1 MTRMRERR
9 EREER
14 RSRRR
19 APRLLRRLGAILVL
33 ALALTLAN
41 VFSPFLKNW
50 FSYFMPRVDYNSAVE
65 RLTHE
70 MVKAGELIAVRHT
83 DTGVMTG
90 SIDAL
95 FLGTVSKVSAPY
107 LYEIGL
113 GIKLEEVKLTP
124 GETELTVTVP
134 KPQVLYDH
142 FQVTGEVQNDDFWGL
157 ATQQRYQQM
166 LNEQQAACREAYLND
181 PKFMEQAWEASCE
194 QLETLFRQWTGE
206 NLQLRFLREG
216 E

>member
-1 MTRMRERR
+1 MI

-14 RSRRR
+14 RTRKKRR
-19 APRLLRRLGAILVL
+19 APRLLRRLGAIVAL
-33 ALALTLAN
+33 ALAITLAN
-41 VFSPFLKNW
+41 VFSPIMKNW
-50 FSYFMPRVDYNSAVE
+50 FSGLLPKVDYNSAAE

-95 FLGTVSKVSAPY
+95 FLGTVSRVSAPY
-107 LYEIGL
+107 QYEIGL
-113 GIKLEEVKLTP
+113 GIRLEDVKLTP
-124 GETELTVTVP
+124 EETELTVTVP
-134 KPQVLYDH
+134 RPQVLYDH
-142 FQVTGEVQNDDFWGL
+142 FQVTGDVKNDDFWGL
-157 ATQQRYQQM
+157 ASQQRYQQM
-166 LNEQQAACREAYLND
+166 LDEQQAACRQAYLDD
-181 PKFMEQAWEASCE
+181 PQCLEQAWEAACE

>member
-1 MTRMRERR
+1 MT
-9 EREER
+9 EREETR
-14 RSRRR
+14 TRKKRR
-19 APRLLRRLGAILVL
+19 APRVLRRLGAIVAL
-33 ALALTLAN
+33 ALAITLAN
-41 VFSPFLKNW
+41 VFSPIMKNW
-50 FSYFMPRVDYNSAVE
+50 FSGLLPKVDYNSAAE

-95 FLGTVSKVSAPY
+95 FLGTVSRVTAPY
-107 LYEIGL
+107 QYEIGL
-113 GIKLEEVKLTP
+113 GIRLEDVKLTA

-134 KPQVLYDH
+134 KPQALYDH
-142 FQVTGEVQNDDFWGL
+142 FQVTGDVKNDDFWGL
-157 ATQQRYQQM
+157 ASQQRYQQM
-166 LNEQQAACREAYLND
+166 LDKQQAACRQAYLDD
-181 PKFMEQAWEASCE
+181 PQCLEQAWEAACE

>member
-1 MTRMRERR
+1 MRERT
-9 EREER
+9 ER
-14 RSRRR
+14 RRSGR
-19 APRLLRRLGAILVL
+19 APRLLRRLGAIVAL

-41 VFSPFLKNW
+41 VFSPFIKNW
-50 FSYFMPRVDYNSAVE
+50 FSRFLPSVDYSSAVE

-70 MVKAGELIAVRHT
+70 MVKAGELISVRHT

-113 GIKLEEVKLTP
+113 GIKLEDVKLTP

-134 KPQVLYDH
+134 HAQVLYDH
-142 FQVTGEVQNDDFWGL
+142 FQVTGDVQNDDFWGL

-166 LNEQQAACREAYLND
+166 LDERHAACRQAYLDD
-181 PKFMEQAWEASCE
+181 PKCMERAWEAACE
-194 QLETLFRQWTGE
+194 QMETLFRQWTGE
-206 NLQLRFLREG
+206 ELQLRFLREG

>member
-1 MTRMRERR
+1 MI

-14 RSRRR
+14 RTRKKRR
-19 APRLLRRLGAILVL
+19 APRLLRRLGAIVAL
-33 ALALTLAN
+33 ALAITLAN
-41 VFSPFLKNW
+41 VFSPIMKNW
-50 FSYFMPRVDYNSAVE
+50 FSGLLPKVDYNSAAE

-95 FLGTVSKVSAPY
+95 FLGTVSRVSAPY
-107 LYEIGL
+107 QYEIGL
-113 GIKLEEVKLTP
+113 GIRLEDVKLTP
-124 GETELTVTVP
+124 EETELTVTVP
-134 KPQVLYDH
+134 RPQVLYDH
-142 FQVTGEVQNDDFWGL
+142 FQVTGDVKNDDFWGL
-157 ATQQRYQQM
+157 ASRQRYQQM
-166 LNEQQAACREAYLND
+166 LDEQQAACRQAYLDD
-181 PKFMEQAWEASCE
+181 PQCLEQAWEAACE

>member
-1 MTRMRERR
+1 MTHMR

-14 RSRRR
+14 KRRR
-19 APRLLRRLGAILVL
+19 VPRLLRRLAAIVTL
-33 ALALTLAN
+33 ALALILAN
-41 VFSPFLKNW
+41 TFSPYIKNW
-50 FSYFMPRVDYNSAVE
+50 VYRLLPGVDYQSAVT

-70 MVKAGELIAVRHT
+70 MEKAGELIAVRHT

-90 SIDAL
+90 TIDAL

-113 GIKLEEVKLTP
+113 GIKLEDVKLTP

-142 FQVTGEVQNDDFWGL
+142 FQVTGDIQNDDFWGL
-157 ATQQRYQQM
+157 ATQQRYQKM
-166 LNEQQAACREAYLND
+166 LDERQTACRQSYLND
-181 PKFMEQAWEASCE
+181 PQCLEKAWEAACE
-194 QLETLFRQWTGE
+194 QLGTLFRQWTGE

>member
-1 MTRMRERR
+1 MI

-14 RSRRR
+14 RTRKKRR
-19 APRLLRRLGAILVL
+19 APRLLRRLGAIVAL
-33 ALALTLAN
+33 ALAITLAN
-41 VFSPFLKNW
+41 VFSPIMKNW
-50 FSYFMPRVDYNSAVE
+50 FSGLLPKVDYNSAAE

-95 FLGTVSKVSAPY
+95 FLGTVSRVTAPY
-107 LYEIGL
+107 QYEIGL
-113 GIKLEEVKLTP
+113 GIRLEDVKLTA

-134 KPQVLYDH
+134 RPQALYDH
-142 FQVTGEVQNDDFWGL
+142 FQVTGDVQTDDFWGL
-157 ATQQRYQQM
+157 ASQQRYQQM
-166 LNEQQAACREAYLND
+166 LDEQQAACRKAYLDD
-181 PKFMEQAWEASCE
+181 PQCLEQAWEAACE

>member
-1 MTRMRERR
+1 MRMRERR

-14 RSRRR
+14 RSRRHT
-19 APRLLRRLGAILVL
+19 PRLLRRLGAIVAL

-50 FSYFMPRVDYNSAVE
+50 FSYLLPRVDYSSAAE

-113 GIKLEEVKLTP
+113 GIKLENVALTP
-124 GETELTVTVP
+124 GETELVVSVP
-134 KPQVLYDH
+134 RPQALYDH
-142 FQVTGEVQNDDFWGL
+142 FQVTGDVQNDDFWGL

-166 LNEQQAACREAYLND
+166 LNEQHAACRETYLND

-206 NLQLRFLREG
+206 NLRLRFLPDG

>member
-1 MTRMRERR
+1 M
-9 EREER
+9 
-14 RSRRR
+14 
-19 APRLLRRLGAILVL
+19 AL
-33 ALALTLAN
+33 ALAITLAN
-41 VFSPFLKNW
+41 VFSPIMKNW
-50 FSYFMPRVDYNSAVE
+50 FSGLLPKVDYNSAAE

-95 FLGTVSKVSAPY
+95 FLGTVSRVTAPY
-107 LYEIGL
+107 QYEIGR
-113 GIKLEEVKLTP
+113 GSRLEDVKLTA

-134 KPQVLYDH
+134 KPQALYDH
-142 FQVTGEVQNDDFWGL
+142 FQVTGDVKNDDFWGL
-157 ATQQRYQQM
+157 ASQQRYQQM
-166 LNEQQAACREAYLND
+166 LDEQQAACRQAYLDD
-181 PKFMEQAWEASCE
+181 PQCLEQAWEAACE

>member
-1 MTRMRERR
+1 MI

-14 RSRRR
+14 RTRKKRR
-19 APRLLRRLGAILVL
+19 APRLLRRLGAIVAL
-33 ALALTLAN
+33 ALAITLAN
-41 VFSPFLKNW
+41 VFSPIMKNW
-50 FSYFMPRVDYNSAVE
+50 FSGLLPKVDYNSAVE

-95 FLGTVSKVSAPY
+95 FLGTVSRVTAPY
-107 LYEIGL
+107 QYEIGL
-113 GIKLEEVKLTP
+113 GIRLEDVKLTA

-134 KPQVLYDH
+134 RPQALYDH
-142 FQVTGEVQNDDFWGL
+142 FQVTGDVQNDDFWGL
-157 ATQQRYQQM
+157 ASQQRYQQM
-166 LNEQQAACREAYLND
+166 LDEQQAACRQAYLDD
-181 PKFMEQAWEASCE
+181 PQCLEQAWEAACE

>member
-1 MTRMRERR
+1 MI

-14 RSRRR
+14 RTRKKRR
-19 APRLLRRLGAILVL
+19 APRLLRRLGAIVAL
-33 ALALTLAN
+33 ALAITLAN
-41 VFSPFLKNW
+41 VFSPIMKNW
-50 FSYFMPRVDYNSAVE
+50 FSGLLPKVDYNSAAE

-95 FLGTVSKVSAPY
+95 FLGTVSRVTAPY
-107 LYEIGL
+107 QYEIGL
-113 GIKLEEVKLTP
+113 GIRLEDVKLTA

-134 KPQVLYDH
+134 KPQALYDH
-142 FQVTGEVQNDDFWGL
+142 FQVTGDVKNDDFWGL
-157 ATQQRYQQM
+157 ASQQRYQQM
-166 LNEQQAACREAYLND
+166 LDEQQAACRQAYLDD
-181 PKFMEQAWEASCE
+181 PQCLEQAWEAACE

>member
-1 MTRMRERR
+1 MI

-14 RSRRR
+14 RTRKKRR
-19 APRLLRRLGAILVL
+19 APRLLRRLGAIVAL
-33 ALALTLAN
+33 ALAITLAN
-41 VFSPFLKNW
+41 VFSPIMKNW
-50 FSYFMPRVDYNSAVE
+50 FSGLLPKVDYNSAAE

-95 FLGTVSKVSAPY
+95 FLGTVSRVTAPY
-107 LYEIGL
+107 QYEIGL
-113 GIKLEEVKLTP
+113 GIRLEDVKLTA

-134 KPQVLYDH
+134 KPQALYDH
-142 FQVTGEVQNDDFWGL
+142 FQVTGDVKNDDFWGL
-157 ATQQRYQQM
+157 ASQQRYQQM
-166 LNEQQAACREAYLND
+166 LDEQQAACRQTYLDD
-181 PKFMEQAWEASCE
+181 PQCLEQAWEAACE

>member
-1 MTRMRERR
+1 MI

-14 RSRRR
+14 RTRKKRR
-19 APRLLRRLGAILVL
+19 APRLLRRLGAIVAL
-33 ALALTLAN
+33 ALAITLAN
-41 VFSPFLKNW
+41 VFSPIMKNW
-50 FSYFMPRVDYNSAVE
+50 FSGLLPKVDYNSAAE

-95 FLGTVSKVSAPY
+95 FLGTVSRVTAPY
-107 LYEIGL
+107 QYEIGL
-113 GIKLEEVKLTP
+113 GIRLEDVKLTA

-134 KPQVLYDH
+134 KPQALYDH
-142 FQVTGEVQNDDFWGL
+142 FQVTGDVQNDDFWGL
-157 ATQQRYQQM
+157 ASQQRYQQM
-166 LNEQQAACREAYLND
+166 LDEQQAACRKAYLDD
-181 PKFMEQAWEASCE
+181 PQCLEQAWEAACE

>member
-1 MTRMRERR
+1 MR
-9 EREER
+9 EREETRKKR
-14 RSRRR
+14 RV
-19 APRLLRRLGAILVL
+19 PRLLRRLGAILAL

-41 VFSPFLKNW
+41 VFSPYLKNW
-50 FSYFMPRVDYNSAVE
+50 FSGLLPRVDYDSAAE

-70 MVKAGELIAVRHT
+70 MEKAGELIAVRYT

-90 SIDAL
+90 TIDAL
-95 FLGTVSKVSAPY
+95 FLGTVSRVSAPY

-113 GIKLEEVKLTP
+113 GIKLVEVKLTP
-124 GETELTVTVP
+124 EETDLAVTVP
-134 KPQVLYDH
+134 KPQALYDH
-142 FQVTGEVQNDDFWGL
+142 FQVTGDVRNDDFWGL

-166 LNEQQAACREAYLND
+166 LDERQAACRQSYLDD
-181 PKFMEQAWEASCE
+181 PQCLEKAWEASCE

>member
-1 MTRMRERR
+1 MI

-14 RSRRR
+14 RTRKKRR
-19 APRLLRRLGAILVL
+19 APRLLRRLGAIVAL
-33 ALALTLAN
+33 ALAITLAN
-41 VFSPFLKNW
+41 VFSPIMKNW
-50 FSYFMPRVDYNSAVE
+50 FSGLLPKVDYNSAAE

-95 FLGTVSKVSAPY
+95 FLGTVSRVTAPY
-107 LYEIGL
+107 QYEIGL
-113 GIKLEEVKLTP
+113 GIRLEDVKLTA

-134 KPQVLYDH
+134 RPQALYDH
-142 FQVTGEVQNDDFWGL
+142 FQVTGDVQNDDFWGL
-157 ATQQRYQQM
+157 ASQQRYQQM
-166 LNEQQAACREAYLND
+166 LDEQQAACRKAYLDD
-181 PKFMEQAWEASCE
+181 PQCLEQAWEAACE

>member
-1 MTRMRERR
+1 MT
-9 EREER
+9 EREETR
-14 RSRRR
+14 TRKKRR
-19 APRLLRRLGAILVL
+19 APRVLRRLGAIVAL
-33 ALALTLAN
+33 ALAITLAN
-41 VFSPFLKNW
+41 VFSPIMKNW
-50 FSYFMPRVDYNSAVE
+50 FSGLLPKVDYNSAAE

-95 FLGTVSKVSAPY
+95 FLGTVSRVTAPY
-107 LYEIGL
+107 QYEIGL
-113 GIKLEEVKLTP
+113 GIRLEDVKLTA

-134 KPQVLYDH
+134 KPQALYDH
-142 FQVTGEVQNDDFWGL
+142 FQVTGDVKNDDFWGL
-157 ATQQRYQQM
+157 ASQQRYQQM
-166 LNEQQAACREAYLND
+166 LDEQQAACRQAYLDD
-181 PKFMEQAWEASCE
+181 PQCLEQAWEAACE

>member
-1 MTRMRERR
+1 MRERT
-9 EREER
+9 ER
-14 RSRRR
+14 RRSGR
-19 APRLLRRLGAILVL
+19 APRLLRRLGAIVAL

-41 VFSPFLKNW
+41 VFSPFMKNW
-50 FSYFMPRVDYNSAVE
+50 FSRFLPSVDYSSAVE

-70 MVKAGELIAVRHT
+70 MVKAGELISVRHT

-113 GIKLEEVKLTP
+113 GIKLEDVKLTP

-134 KPQVLYDH
+134 HAQVLYDH
-142 FQVTGEVQNDDFWGL
+142 FQVTGDVQNDDFWGL

-166 LNEQQAACREAYLND
+166 LDERHAACRQAYLDD
-181 PKFMEQAWEASCE
+181 PKCMERAWEAACE
-194 QLETLFRQWTGE
+194 QMETLFRQWTGE
-206 NLQLRFLREG
+206 ELQLRFLREG